1 MLTNQTLWGVA
12 HRNPRRR
19 ADLTGEDLLARWQV
33 DEFGDD
39 LLAVVNG
46 VR

>member
-1 MLTNQTLWGVA
+1 VA
-12 HRNPRRR
+12 CRNPRRR
-19 ADLTGEDLLARWQV
+19 ADLTHDDLLARWQV

-39 LLAVVNG
+39 LLAVVKR